1 MTDSSLS
8 EENRLSWPEIE
19 QRACAAFLGVA
30 IGDALGATTEFMT
43 PLEIRAKYGTFRE
56 IVGGGWLHLKP
67 GRVTDDTEM
76 SLCMARAMLASGGWN
91 LTTIAEQFATWMKSR
106 PVDIGA
112 TCARGIREFM
122 HKGTLEVP
130 SNEWDAGNGSV
141 MRMVPVALG
150 SLGDDRLL
158 ETWAVQQAH
167 LTHHHPL
174 SDAACI
180 AVGRMTQHAMTGAS
194 WAALKSIAEDLVV
207 RHPKFRYR
215 PYQGNS
221 SAYVVDTMQTVLH
234 FLFNTSSFEEC
245 LIGVVNQG
253 GDADTTGAIAGM
265 IAGAFYGMSS
275 LPRRW
280 LRRLDREVRAEVIE
294 LANQLVNTAPLA
306 SSR

>member
-1 MTDSSLS
+1 
-8 EENRLSWPEIE
+8 
-19 QRACAAFLGVA
+19 
-30 IGDALGATTEFMT
+30 
-43 PLEIRAKYGTFRE
+43 
-56 IVGGGWLHLKP
+56 
-67 GRVTDDTEM
+67 
-76 SLCMARAMLASGGWN
+76 
-91 LTTIAEQFATWMKSR
+91 
-106 PVDIGA
+106 
-112 TCARGIREFM
+112 
-122 HKGTLEVP
+122 
-130 SNEWDAGNGSV
+130 
-141 MRMVPVALG
+141 
-150 SLGDDRLL
+150 
-158 ETWAVQQAH
+158 
-167 LTHHHPL
+167 
-174 SDAACI
+174 
-180 AVGRMTQHAMTGAS
+180 
-194 WAALKSIAEDLVV
+194 LKSIAEDLVV